1 MVGRSGAEKY
11 DGKAYM
17 ASLYGFVKWI
27 LDLLS
32 FIVIIVDCE
41 SHLEIIAID
50 LQPCGAPCRA
60 RLNLVILL
68 CL

>member
-1 MVGRSGAEKY
+1 
-11 DGKAYM
+11 M

-41 SHLEIIAID
+41 SRLEIIASD
-50 LQPCGAPCRA
+50 L
-60 RLNLVILL
+60 
-68 CL
+68 